1 MYPYGAPSV
10 KCAVCQY
17 ITNVNMSNGRM
28 PVPVRPNGTATSGS
42 MPPVSTDDL
51 LLASFSKLKARY
63 QIPVI
68 SGGGSRRRNYS
79 Y

>member
-42 MPPVSTDDL
+42 MPPVSTGMNKKRMTFL
-51 LLASFSKLKARY
+51 TTR
-63 QIPVI
+63 
-68 SGGGSRRRNYS
+68 GTNHN
-79 Y
+79 